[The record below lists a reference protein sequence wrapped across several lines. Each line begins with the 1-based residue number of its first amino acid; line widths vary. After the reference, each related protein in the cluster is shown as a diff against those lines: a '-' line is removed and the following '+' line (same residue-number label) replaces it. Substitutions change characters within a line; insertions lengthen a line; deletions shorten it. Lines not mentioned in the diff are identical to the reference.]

1 MSVGKI
7 IRHKSE
13 KFVTISNEI
22 MREKDVS
29 LKAKGLYALV
39 MSLPDNWDFTL
50 KGICAI
56 SKENYTAI
64 NNAIKELIDAGYC
77 TRERIKENGKYV
89 GCVYNF
95 FDSKDDAPRS
105 GFLNV
110 ENLNDNINSN
120 NSSLNNIN
128 PTTNTIKETKNIKSV
143 SDETLNAQ
151 EGVTFDEFYKVYPLK
166 KSKQQAERSWNRL
179 SAKDKKAAYDKL
191 PEYLSDCAR
200 CRRNIKH
207 PSTYLNQRTWE
218 DDFTNTGLIRFYD
231 KVEGESEQ
239 KTKFK
244 AWIRNNYP
252 EIENTALPLSFEDY
266 MQLIKGG
273 HIEDVT
279 NALSEIHS
287 EIYKYRKSDI
297 AQVIKSMLPN
307 EEDEL

>member
-1 MSVGKI
+1 MSVGRI

-77 TRERIKENGKYV
+77 TRERVKVKGKYV
-89 GCVYNF
+89 GCIYDF
-95 FDSKDDAPRS
+95 YDSKDDAPRS

-151 EGVTFDEFYKVYPLK
+151 EGLTFDEFYKVYPLK

-218 DDFTNTGLIRFYD
+218 DDFSSTGRIRFYD
-231 KVEGESEQ
+231 TIEGDSEQ
-239 KTKFK
+239 TKNFKEWMRKT
-244 AWIRNNYP
+244 YP
-252 EIENTALPLSFEDY
+252 EIENTALPLSYNDFVKLRNNYGQDNLLNTIDIVY
-266 MQLIKGG
+266 
-273 HIEDVT
+273 
-279 NALSEIHS
+279 S
-287 EIYKYRKSDI
+287 EIYKYRRADI
-297 AQVIKSMLPN
+297 AQVIKDTMIN
-307 EEDEL
+307 DEEE